1 MRLTGKSSLS
11 VSQEVQKLVSTRGGM
26 VAVAGFVAVIAGVML
41 LFFLSQYR
49 ESVDASGKTVTVLVA
64 RSLIE
69 KGTPGDVIADKGLFE
84 TTSVK
89 QSQRKGGAIVD
100 PSNLRGQ
107 AAAEDVYPGEQLTV
121 TDFAEAE
128 GGVTNKISG
137 RERAITL
144 PLDSA
149 HGMIGDVH
157 TGDRV
162 DVLAGF
168 NSSSG
173 AVQRPVLK
181 TVMQNALVL
190 RAPAAAKGS
199 VSGPNSTENVVL
211 RAPDQKTWDFAFAS
225 EFGKVWIVLRPQ
237 AGAEE
242 TRPTVVTLE
251 RLLIGVRPISLKK
264 LVARGR

>member
-1 MRLTGKSSLS
+1 MRLTRKSFS

-26 VAVAGFVAVIAGVML
+26 VAVAAFVAVMAGVML
-41 LFFLSQYR
+41 LFFLNRYR

-64 RSLIE
+64 KSLIE

-84 TTSVK
+84 TASVK
-89 QSQRKGGAIVD
+89 QSQRKSGAIVD

-107 AAAEDVYPGEQLTV
+107 AAADDVYPGEQLTIA
-121 TDFAEAE
+121 DFAEAE

-149 HGMIGDVH
+149 HGMVGDVQ

-168 NSSSG
+168 NGSSG

-190 RAPAAAKGS
+190 RAPANSKGG
-199 VSGPNSTENVVL
+199 VNGPNSTQDVVL
-211 RAPDQKTWDFAFAS
+211 RAPDEKTWDFAFAS

-237 AGAEE
+237 AGAEDS
-242 TRPTVVTLE
+242 RPAVVTLE
-251 RLLIGVRPISLKK
+251 SLLIGVKPISLKK
-264 LVARGR
+264 LVRRGR